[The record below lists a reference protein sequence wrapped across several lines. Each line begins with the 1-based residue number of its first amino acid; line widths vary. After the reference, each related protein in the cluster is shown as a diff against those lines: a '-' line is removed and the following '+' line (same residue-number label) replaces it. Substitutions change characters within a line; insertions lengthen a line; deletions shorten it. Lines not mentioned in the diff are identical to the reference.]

1 MQIIFYEERN
11 FQGSYYECR
20 NDCSNLS
27 FYISRCNSLRV
38 LSGCWMMYELPNYQG
53 YQYFIQK
60 GDYPNFRRWMG
71 YNSSIRSCLA
81 IPQDSVR
88 PGRRVR
94 PNPNL
99 AEKDRILAE
108 SRTESRT
115 ESWIQCIPNYSNA
128 ITDTM
133 HPKYSGSYRLRL
145 YERNNFGGKMMEAME
160 DCPSVY
166 DQFHHQDIQS
176 CNVFDGYWIFYEQ
189 PNYRGH
195 QYYIRPGEYRR
206 FTDWGSQS
214 SRITFYEDKNFQGR
228 CYECSS
234 DCADLHSYFN
244 RCNSIRVVS
253 GCWMLYESQNYLGHQ
268 YFLKTG
274 EYPDYQQWMGFNDC
288 IKSCRTIPQQRGSHK
303 IKIYEKED
311 FRGQMLDAMED
322 CSSVSDL
329 FKYHDINSCNVLEG
343 HWIFYEQPNYRGR
356 QYYLKPGEYKR
367 FNDWGSQNARV
378 SSFRR
383 VPDVC

>member
-81 IPQDSVR
+81 IPQ
-88 PGRRVR
+88 
-94 PNPNL
+94 
-99 AEKDRILAE
+99 
-108 SRTESRT
+108 
-115 ESWIQCIPNYSNA
+115 
-128 ITDTM
+128 
-133 HPKYSGSYRLRL
+133 YSGSYRLRL

-214 SRITFYEDKNFQGR
+214 SRVG
-228 CYECSS
+228 
-234 DCADLHSYFN
+234 
-244 RCNSIRVVS
+244 
-253 GCWMLYESQNYLGHQ
+253 
-268 YFLKTG
+268 
-274 EYPDYQQWMGFNDC
+274 
-288 IKSCRTIPQQRGSHK
+288 
-303 IKIYEKED
+303 
-311 FRGQMLDAMED
+311 
-322 CSSVSDL
+322 
-329 FKYHDINSCNVLEG
+329 
-343 HWIFYEQPNYRGR
+343 
-356 QYYLKPGEYKR
+356 
-367 FNDWGSQNARV
+367 
-378 SSFRR
+378 SFRQIIQH
-383 VPDVC
+383 V